1 VRNMEEEVYKK
12 NKELKDVNKLKEELR
27 TIK

>member
-1 VRNMEEEVYKK
+1 MEEEVYKK